1 MRRITRLGPAIVCV
15 HVSVCVSECVSVC
28 LCVCVCVCS
37 TTTWSVLDSTLGL
50 LACSPCILEVS
61 RKN

>member
-1 MRRITRLGPAIVCV
+1 MCVCV

-28 LCVCVCVCS
+28 LCVCVCS
-37 TTTWSVLDSTLGL
+37 TTIWSVLDSTLGL